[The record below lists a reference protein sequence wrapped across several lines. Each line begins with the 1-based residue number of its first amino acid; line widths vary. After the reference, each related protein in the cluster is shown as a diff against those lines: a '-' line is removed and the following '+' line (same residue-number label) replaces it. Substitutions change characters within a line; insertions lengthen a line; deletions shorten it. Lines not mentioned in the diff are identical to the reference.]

1 MQKIIFTFLALTVLF
16 FTGCGSGNEQIDKSV
31 VEKLITD
38 AISGNPDANFK
49 LQGLISENHIGKKD
63 YNQLFIDEIKSGDKT
78 YFSII
83 LEYADPKFNL
93 FAIYD
98 DQLNLYLVDK
108 SLNGYLNSKWIE
120 NDSKKFVFLQEQF
133 LTKDVLSVERLSIY
147 EIADKSA
154 QLVYREPSR
163 FVKDNNLAYQRVEK
177 INDDY
182 ILTKLTGTGNILG
195 EIKVDT
201 FYFNSSSK
209 KYISKKNLFG
219 NYVDQEIN
227 NFIWITTKPQLTEEF
242 VAAEIDTVTRD
253 YKISLGREWE
263 KNPKYIED
271 RLLKQPLKGVKYSNV
286 SNGSSFI
293 VVQIPRG
300 EEGEKYCPYT
310 LTETVNGNYR
320 LRSSEVFETGNNY
333 IQIFEHTCGGSKYFL
348 LFECPK
354 SIYLE
359 NGKKFADIINSF
371 SINC

>member
-1 MQKIIFTFLALTVLF
+1 MQKIIFTILTLAGLFLTS
-16 FTGCGSGNEQIDKSV
+16 CSSGNEQIDKSV
-31 VEKLITD
+31 LEKLVTE
-38 AISGNPDANFK
+38 AISGNPDANLK
-49 LQGLISENHIGKKD
+49 LQGLISQKHIGKKD
-63 YNQLFIDEIKSGDKT
+63 YNQLFIDELKSGSDT

-108 SLNGYLNSKWIE
+108 SLNGYLNSKWID
-120 NDSKKFVFLQEQF
+120 NGSKKFLFLQEQF

-154 QLVYREPSR
+154 WLVYREPSR
-163 FVKDNNLAYQRVEK
+163 FVKDNNLAYQRVET

-182 ILTKLTGTGNILG
+182 ILTKLTGTGSILG

-209 KYISKKNLFG
+209 KYVSKRNLFG

-227 NFIWITTKPQLTEEF
+227 NFIWISTKPQLTEDF
-242 VAAEIDTVTRD
+242 VDAGSYTVSKD
-253 YKISLGREWE
+253 YKISLGADWNKIPDYSE
-263 KNPKYIED
+263 NL
-271 RLLKQPLKGVKYSNV
+271 LLKQPLKGVKYSNQ
-286 SNGSSFI
+286 SNGSSFK
-293 VVQIPRG
+293 VMQIPSG
-300 EEGEKYCPYT
+300 EEGEKYCPYP
-310 LTETVNGNYR
+310 LVESVKGNYR
-320 LRSSEVFETGNNY
+320 IRSSEVFETGNNY
-333 IQIFEHTCGGSKYFL
+333 IQYFEHTCGGTKYFL

-354 SIYLE
+354 SIYRE
-359 NGKKFADIINSF
+359 NRNIFSEIINSF

>member
-1 MQKIIFTFLALTVLF
+1 MQKIIFTFLVLTVVF
-16 FTGCGSGNEQIDKSV
+16 FTGCGSDNEQIDKSV

-38 AISGNPDANFK
+38 AISGNPDANLK
-49 LQGLISENHIGKKD
+49 LKGLISENHIGKKD
-63 YNQLFIDEIKSGDKT
+63 YNQLFIDELKSGDKT

-83 LEYADPKFNL
+83 LEYADPKLNL
-93 FAIYD
+93 FAICD
-98 DQLNLYLVDK
+98 NQLNLYLVDK

-120 NDSKKFVFLQEQF
+120 NGSKKFVFLQEQF

-154 QLVYREPSR
+154 WLVYREPSR
-163 FVKDNNLAYQRVEK
+163 FVKDNNLAYQRVET

-209 KYISKKNLFG
+209 KYISKKNLFE

-242 VAAEIDTVTRD
+242 VDAEIDTVTRD
-253 YKISLGREWE
+253 YKISVGKEWE

-271 RLLKQPLKGVKYSNV
+271 RLLKLPLKGVKYSNV

-300 EEGEKYCPYT
+300 EEGEKYCSYP
-310 LTETVNGNYR
+310 LIETVKGNYR
-320 LRSSEVFETGNNY
+320 IRSSEVFEKGNNY
-333 IQIFEHTCGGSKYFL
+333 IQVFEHTCGGTKYFL
-348 LFECPK
+348 LFGCPK

-359 NGKKFADIINSF
+359 NRKMFSDIISSF